1 MCVQFICREL
11 SGSRACRPSIWYWNT
26 HRRNGARCVLNE
38 LRSWCIAHISYTD
51 ASSSWCGEGWICSL
65 HRNVI
70 LLGSPVY
77 VEYTHLL
84 CAHSWSR
91 LLVHAMQ
98 GQFFASARDDYT
110 ERCFS
115 DYAIRN
121 NLTPFISMQNH
132 YNLVYR
138 EEEREMFT
146 TLKVPFWFAELLVL
160 MCQVAFWYWG
170 YHMVS
175 LSPRP
180 SISSLRPANKARSIW

>member
-1 MCVQFICREL
+1 MNYVVVHCPYFLYRCKLFMMWWRLDMLVTSECHPAGLTSVRWIYPLALCTQLISAVSSRHA
-11 SGSRACRPSIWYWNT
+11 GS
-26 HRRNGARCVLNE
+26 V
-38 LRSWCIAHISYTD
+38 
-51 ASSSWCGEGWICSL
+51 
-65 HRNVI
+65 
-70 LLGSPVY
+70 
-77 VEYTHLL
+77 
-84 CAHSWSR
+84 
-91 LLVHAMQ
+91 
-98 GQFFASARDDYT
+98 ASARDDYT
-110 ERCFS
+110 ERRFS